1 MALGK
6 LTSRAVET
14 SKKAGR
20 YSDGGGLYLHVKA
33 TGSKSWAFI
42 SVAKG
47 KRREI
52 GLGSLS
58 SVTLV
63 EARRK
68 AQKVREAIA
77 RGDDPLAVFRPQET
91 AIIPTFGEF
100 ADDLIAS
107 LETGW
112 RNEKHKAQW
121 KTTLGSI
128 PYDAS
133 KIRIDKK
140 AHADHVKALVALRAQ
155 PVDKIETTQI
165 LAVLKPLWLAAPETA
180 SRLRGR
186 IEKVLDAAKAKGHRT
201 GDNPALWR
209 GHLASLLAKPKKLTR
224 GHHAAMPFSEVPELL
239 ESLRNK
245 DAISA
250 KCLEFLILTAT
261 RTSEALGA
269 RWVEIDLEA
278 GIWTIPANRMKAGK
292 IHRVP
297 LTDRALE
304 IIKTLHKV
312 RVSEFVFPGRD
323 KMQLSNMSLA
333 MLLRETAEG
342 YTVHGMR
349 SSFRTWAAE
358 TTNFPFDL
366 CEAALAHAVGND
378 VSQAYQ
384 HGDLLAKR
392 RKLMA
397 AWAGYLEPKSGNVIP
412 IKRA

>member
-121 KTTLGSI
+121 KTLSVRYHMTPQKSGSI
-128 PYDAS
+128 R
-133 KIRIDKK
+133 K
-140 AHADHVKALVALRAQ
+140 L
-155 PVDKIETTQI
+155 TQI
-165 LAVLKPLWLAAPETA
+165 
-180 SRLRGR
+180 
-186 IEKVLDAAKAKGHRT
+186 
-201 GDNPALWR
+201 
-209 GHLASLLAKPKKLTR
+209 
-224 GHHAAMPFSEVPELL
+224 M
-239 ESLRNK
+239 
-245 DAISA
+245 
-250 KCLEFLILTAT
+250 
-261 RTSEALGA
+261 
-269 RWVEIDLEA
+269 
-278 GIWTIPANRMKAGK
+278 
-292 IHRVP
+292 
-297 LTDRALE
+297 
-304 IIKTLHKV
+304 
-312 RVSEFVFPGRD
+312 
-323 KMQLSNMSLA
+323 
-333 MLLRETAEG
+333 
-342 YTVHGMR
+342 
-349 SSFRTWAAE
+349 
-358 TTNFPFDL
+358 
-366 CEAALAHAVGND
+366 
-378 VSQAYQ
+378 
-384 HGDLLAKR
+384 
-392 RKLMA
+392 
-397 AWAGYLEPKSGNVIP
+397 
-412 IKRA
+412 